1 MEVAREEEAVVEEI
15 AGDCLVASLLI
26 APVLI
31 FVSTVS
37 LSNLEGMDQKLKCLA
52 RLCVGSWSG
61 LVVEILGGMKIGAF
75 NF

>member
-31 FVSTVS
+31 
-37 LSNLEGMDQKLKCLA
+37 LGNLEGMDQKLEGLA
-52 RLCVGSWSG
+52 RLS
-61 LVVEILGGMKIGAF
+61 VVLC
-75 NF
+75 